1 MGLLYT
7 NLKIFH
13 HQKKLDSLPE
23 SVDTILPPVHI
34 RIKPTNLCNHNCLY
48 CAYRSDH
55 LQLGKDMNTRDFIP
69 REKMCEIVRDIV
81 NMGVKAVTFSGGG
94 DPFCYPYLAE
104 TATFLAENQ
113 IAFASLTNGS
123 RLTGEVAEIFAKR
136 GAWVRISMDGW
147 DDQSYG
153 AYRGVKEGEFRK
165 VIGNIEAFKKQSG
178 KCYLGVSI
186 IVDEKNSSH
195 QFDLIK
201 ILFDS
206 GVNSVKISP
215 CILFND
221 GRKNNHYHEPFFN
234 SVKEQMAKAKEAF
247 KSDFFEIYDAYHLLD
262 EKFEKE
268 YSWCPYLQILPV
280 IGADLNIYS
289 CQDKAYNLEEG
300 LIGSI
305 KNSGFKEFW
314 LNDKSKFFRINPKKE
329 CRHHCV
335 ANQKNRLVLEYLNVD
350 KGHSM
355 FV

>member
-13 HQKKLDSLPE
+13 HKEKLDSLPVD
-23 SVDTILPPVHI
+23 VDTILPPVHI
-34 RIKPTNLCNHNCLY
+34 RIKPTNLCNHNCRY

-55 LQLGKDMNTRDFIP
+55 LQLGKDMDTRDFIP
-69 REKMCEIVRDIV
+69 QDTMREISKDIV
-81 NMGVKAVTFSGGG
+81 EMGVKAITFSGGG

-104 TATFLAENQ
+104 TAAFFAENK

-123 RLTGEVAEIFAKR
+123 RLTGDAAEIFANH
-136 GAWVRISMDGW
+136 GTWVRISIDGW
-147 DDQSYG
+147 DDKSYA
-153 AYRGVKEGEFRK
+153 AYRGVKEGEFKK
-165 VIGNIEAFKKQSG
+165 VIHNIQSFKKISG

-186 IVDEKNSSH
+186 IVDDKNASH
-195 QFDLIK
+195 QYDLIK

-215 CILFND
+215 CILNND
-221 GRKNNHYHEPFFN
+221 GRKNNAYHEPFFN
-234 SVKEQMAKAKEAF
+234 VVKEQVTKAKETF
-247 KSDFFEIYDAYHLLD
+247 KSDSFEIYDAYHLLD

-268 YSWCPYLQILPV
+268 YAWCPYLQILPV
-280 IGADLNIYS
+280 IGADLKVYS

-305 KNSGFKEFW
+305 KRTGFKEFW
-314 LNDKSKFFRINPKKE
+314 MNDKSKFFQINPKKQ

-350 KGHSM
+350 KGHEM